1 MPLNLRSILGQ
12 FEVVRSLET
21 KNMKTAGKAA
31 LEMAET
37 LDSLFIKIRNGL
49 DLLSQKDMK
58 LVSDHVIETNTK
70 PLLKEALESFDDR
83 TNDEVDLEAFH
94 ARTFRN
100 EALANLK
107 HSRLNTV
114 KPQVNGL
121 LKSHDVTLDESS
133 AAYKQLC
140 RAALKGLAE
149 AYTNAEIIVKG
160 ELENPRLNF
169 GTTDIA
175 SEEEAGLTFQ
185 LAIQKYFKD
194 NETSWS
200 KKQQDSQLA
209 QLTYFLDYA
218 CELDGK
224 TKHDRTLESVSA
236 SDTRS
241 YKEHLQQVPT
251 NAKKLFPNLS
261 PSKAV
266 SAAKDDNCKTLSTT
280 TINKYLQCLSS
291 LYNFAIKELDYDG
304 ANVFKGRS
312 NTKLAKKSQRQK
324 RNSFSREQ
332 LSTFLKSPLY
342 TGCKSIPSCHR
353 PGDLIPN
360 ESHKYW
366 VPLIGLFTGMRMQEI
381 LQLYLEDIYE
391 KEGIW
396 VFDLNE
402 NHSDKKLKTLQS
414 RRLVP
419 IHNKLIELGLL
430 KLWQKRS
437 DEGGYERLFPDV
449 FQSND
454 DTYSSIFS
462 KWFGRYIKHI
472 GIKTTRTSFHSFR
485 HNIKDLFRESGES
498 DELAESFVGRTTGT
512 VGADYGGGF
521 SLKRLHE
528 ALHKLQFPDF

>member
-1 MPLNLRSILGQ
+1 
-12 FEVVRSLET
+12 
-21 KNMKTAGKAA
+21 
-31 LEMAET
+31 
-37 LDSLFIKIRNGL
+37 
-49 DLLSQKDMK
+49 MK

-70 PLLKEALESFDDR
+70 PLLKETLGSFDDR
-83 TNDEVDLEAFH
+83 TNDEVELEAFH
-94 ARTFRN
+94 AQTFRN

-107 HSRLNTV
+107 HSRLDTV

-160 ELENPRLNF
+160 DLENPRLNF

-175 SEEEAGLTFQ
+175 PEEEIGLTFH

-241 YKEHLQQVPT
+241 YKEHLQLVPT

-312 NTKLAKKSQRQK
+312 NTKLAKKRSEGK
-324 RNSFSREQ
+324 
-332 LSTFLKSPLY
+332 
-342 TGCKSIPSCHR
+342 
-353 PGDLIPN
+353 
-360 ESHKYW
+360 
-366 VPLIGLFTGMRMQEI
+366 
-381 LQLYLEDIYE
+381 
-391 KEGIW
+391 KEFI
-396 VFDLNE
+396 
-402 NHSDKKLKTLQS
+402 
-414 RRLVP
+414 
-419 IHNKLIELGLL
+419 
-430 KLWQKRS
+430 
-437 DEGGYERLFPDV
+437 
-449 FQSND
+449 
-454 DTYSSIFS
+454 
-462 KWFGRYIKHI
+462 
-472 GIKTTRTSFHSFR
+472 
-485 HNIKDLFRESGES
+485 
-498 DELAESFVGRTTGT
+498 
-512 VGADYGGGF
+512 
-521 SLKRLHE
+521 
-528 ALHKLQFPDF
+528 